1 MLFTLKDLRTFY
13 PQKWPFSRKK
23 TATKWRMRKYTE
35 LPEDYL
41 QTSWIVSVLIKIPC
55 IYMILWLILPG
66 KDIRH
71 NQNNILQKFFVCN
84 SKIEKTNLIT
94 SSSLLN
100 SYTVSPR
107 IAWIFVQKIHH
118 AIWNRTVWIYTMM
131 FVKSHAIL
139 RNRAILLTRSNIL
152 GPKS

>member
-1 MLFTLKDLRTFY
+1 MLFTLKDLRTFN

-100 SYTVSPR
+100 SYTYYL
-107 IAWIFVQKIHH
+107 IFSLNLDEL
-118 AIWNRTVWIYTMM
+118 A
-131 FVKSHAIL
+131 
-139 RNRAILLTRSNIL
+139 LTFSLNSNIL
-152 GPKS
+152 FCLLLIWFHHLTFFKTPFFQSDLLIYLS